1 VATAHPCKKRVH
13 ASQVIPHTN
22 EETQVERRSKRL
34 KPPPDPTHVGPTP
47 VDAAN
52 TNPHIPQPP
61 VANPVTQEQLAAE
74 PVPAAGSQQELAP
87 ALDGQGQEVL
97 VPVSQTLPAQQQQD
111 SDDLPPTA
119 SPGRGNCFPE
129 DEPRTQNGTCSKAY
143 SCMIPYIYLDSL
155 M

>member
-1 VATAHPCKKRVH
+1 MCQTLAASLKYRSTQGKGQKNIERGSEVATANQRQKRVH

-61 VANPVTQEQLAAE
+61 VANPVTQE
-74 PVPAAGSQQELAP
+74 
-87 ALDGQGQEVL
+87 
-97 VPVSQTLPAQQQQD
+97 
-111 SDDLPPTA
+111 
-119 SPGRGNCFPE
+119 
-129 DEPRTQNGTCSKAY
+129 
-143 SCMIPYIYLDSL
+143 
-155 M
+155 